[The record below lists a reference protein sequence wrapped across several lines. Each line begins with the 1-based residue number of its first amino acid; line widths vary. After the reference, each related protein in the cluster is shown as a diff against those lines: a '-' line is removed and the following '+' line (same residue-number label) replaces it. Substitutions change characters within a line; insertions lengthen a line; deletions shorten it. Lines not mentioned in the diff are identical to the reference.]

1 MFRLNGLTCIR
12 GDGSQSCY
20 ISVNN
25 GNRETFGFEEQN
37 EILWLSM
44 AKLVLYC
51 IRYIWPFEVII
62 HPLVKSRLV
71 KQ

>member
-1 MFRLNGLTCIR
+1 MKLKQRKYYVSIKWIDMHSVR
-12 GDGSQSCY
+12 QSVMLY

-51 IRYIWPFEVII
+51 IR
-62 HPLVKSRLV
+62 
-71 KQ
+71 